1 MKKTIHPKYYPEA
14 KVTCACGQEFT
25 TGSTLPELQVEI
37 CSACHPFFT
46 GQERFV
52 DTEGRVEKFEKRRT
66 EAHDVVQARM
76 EKEKRA
82 KKRLDKKEKAARERP
97 KTLKEMLAK
106 LDNVSK

>member
-1 MKKTIHPKYYPEA
+1 M
-14 KVTCACGQEFT
+14 
-25 TGSTLPELQVEI
+25 
-37 CSACHPFFT
+37 
-46 GQERFV
+46 
-52 DTEGRVEKFEKRRT
+52 EKFEKRRT

-82 KKRLDKKEKAARERP
+82 KKKLDKKEKAARERP